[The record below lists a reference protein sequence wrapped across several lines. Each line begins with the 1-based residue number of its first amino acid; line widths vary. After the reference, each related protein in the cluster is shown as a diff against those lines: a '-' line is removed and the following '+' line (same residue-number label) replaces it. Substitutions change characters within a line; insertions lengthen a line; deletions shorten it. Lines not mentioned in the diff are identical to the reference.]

1 MNAEA
6 NSSSPPV
13 DRLLLAVV
21 QAQDAD
27 GAVSALERRGFTV
40 TRLPSQGGFLGR
52 RNATLLVGLPEPREE
67 QALQDLR
74 ETCRQRVEYIAVP
87 LESAPLALPVPT
99 PVTVGGATVFSL
111 VVEHFEEV

>member
-1 MNAEA
+1 MNPEA
-6 NSSSPPV
+6 NPTVPV
-13 DRLLLAVV
+13 DRLLMVVV

-27 GAVSALERRGFTV
+27 SAVMALERHGFTI

-52 RNATLLVGLPEPREE
+52 RNATLLIGLPAGREE

-74 ETCRQRVEYIAVP
+74 ENCRQRVEYIAVP

-99 PVTVGGATVFSL
+99 PITVGGATVFSL